1 MDSKNYTINIAHLYP
16 KLLNIYGD
24 WGNVLTIKKRCEWR
38 GIDVNIDSIGLGDS
52 IDIKKYDFYFIGGG
66 QDQQQ
71 IAVSKELQKH
81 KASLQDA
88 RDENA
93 VFLAICGGY
102 QLLGHYYL
110 PNDGDKLDGIS
121 LLDAYTVAGDK
132 RFIGNVTAECNFVN
146 PSTLVGFENHSGLTY
161 LQNDTQPVAYVKT
174 GHGNNGTDKT
184 EGATYKNVFGTYLHG
199 SFLPKNPHFAD
210 YLISLALN
218 KRHKEKIELFNLDD
232 TFENRAHTAL
242 INKKY

>member
-1 MDSKNYTINIAHLYP
+1 MDSKNYTVNIAHLYP

-38 GIDVNIDSIGLGDS
+38 NIDVNIDSINIGDS

-110 PNDGDKLDGIS
+110 PHQGDKLEGIS
-121 LLDAYTVAGDK
+121 LLDAYTIAGDK
-132 RFIGNVTAECNFVN
+132 RFIGNVTAECNFVS
-146 PSTLVGFENHSGLTY
+146 PASLVGFENHSGLTY
-161 LQNDTQPVAYVKT
+161 LQNDTEPLAFVKT
-174 GHGNNGTDKT
+174 GNGNNGTDKT
-184 EGATYKNVFGTYLHG
+184 EGAKYKNVFGTYLHG

-210 YLISLALN
+210 YLITLALH
-218 KRHKEKIELFNLDD
+218 KRYKEKIELSPLDD
-232 TFENRAHTAL
+232 EFENKAHKSL
-242 INKKY
+242 IDKKY

>member
-1 MDSKNYTINIAHLYP
+1 MDSKNYTVNIAHLYP

-38 GIDVNIDSIGLGDS
+38 NIDMNIDSINIGDS

-110 PNDGDKLDGIS
+110 PHQGDKLEGIS
-121 LLDAYTVAGDK
+121 LLDAYTIAGDK
-132 RFIGNVTAECNFVN
+132 RFIGNVTAECNFVS
-146 PSTLVGFENHSGLTY
+146 PASLVGFENHSGLTY
-161 LQNDTQPVAYVKT
+161 LQNDTEPLAFVKT
-174 GHGNNGTDKT
+174 GNGNNGTDKT
-184 EGATYKNVFGTYLHG
+184 EGAKYKNVFGTYLHG

-210 YLISLALN
+210 YLITLALH
-218 KRHKEKIELFNLDD
+218 KRYKEKIELSPLDD
-232 TFENRAHTAL
+232 EFENKAHKSL
-242 INKKY
+242 IDKKY